1 MVFAFF
7 KASLLAMTVQ
17 VKEKIKFN
25 FQILELQ
32 MRLVSMCAICLCFS
46 FSLSC
51 IFLFFLSYCSPLPS
65 GFFSFAFSSPPSCLY
80 SFPLL
85 LVSLFREDK
94 IRCARNYMTIL
105 RFCYIGWKMHAISE
119 SHSFGEI
126 HTDSSPTGFISFCV
140 QGSRS
145 FKSPF

>member
-94 IRCARNYMTIL
+94 IRCARNLLGKTSVKNKLEKEQIFPL
-105 RFCYIGWKMHAISE
+105 FFGHAIQLS
-119 SHSFGEI
+119 
-126 HTDSSPTGFISFCV
+126 
-140 QGSRS
+140 GS
-145 FKSPF
+145 